1 MARIP
6 WIGSETLASFK
17 FRGYPWL
24 WLSISLNGYANM
36 MSQIAIGWLALEL
49 TGSALGV
56 GIAVAS
62 RALPRIVLG
71 VPFGALSDRHDRRII
86 LQITNFF
93 GAVVSA
99 GAVAATLFDSLS
111 FGMLV
116 VVAVLVGVFDVAET
130 SVSRA
135 LVYDLVGSKQALN
148 GMALMGLADKLFAVL
163 GALSA
168 GVLLSMV
175 GAAGA
180 FGGMGAAYFLSALSL
195 AGVRRAYRWKGSA
208 EDVPSSEE
216 RTSLPEEQPSGKYTK
231 NLVKIWKNP
240 GLLLLAGIA
249 VIMEVLAF
257 SSDVLLPSFARDIF
271 KVGESGLGIM
281 TAVRNVGGVVGVLL
295 LAGISTRVRQGPL
308 LGFACVAFGLGL
320 VAFANSPAFAL
331 ALFVLF
337 LIGTMW
343 ASVDSLLPTLLQYS
357 VPDEER
363 GAAVGVWNLS
373 RGLGPLGH
381 LEVGALAGAIGVSL
395 ALTINGGLIVVII
408 SMTVLFYRAK
418 GFLWPS
424 VSKSYQERIRDQ
436 KL

>member
-1 MARIP
+1 MIRIP

-49 TGSALGV
+49 TGSPLGV

-71 VPFGALSDRHDRRII
+71 VPFGALSDRHDRRMI
-86 LQITNFF
+86 LQLTNFF
-93 GAVVSA
+93 GAAVSL
-99 GAVAATLFDSLS
+99 GAIVTVLFDSLS

-116 VVAVLVGVFDVAET
+116 GIAVLVGVFDVAET

-135 LVYDLVGSKQALN
+135 LVYDIVGSKQALN
-148 GMALMGLADKLFAVL
+148 GMALVSLADKLFAVL

-168 GVLLSMV
+168 GLLLSIV

-180 FGGMGAAYFLSALSL
+180 FSGMGFAYFFSALSL
-195 AGVRRAYRWKGSA
+195 IGVKRAYRWEGNAA
-208 EDVPSSEE
+208 EGLSTEE
-216 RTSLPEEQPSGKYTK
+216 ETTIPKERPTGKFTK
-231 NLVKIWKNP
+231 NLVMIWKNP
-240 GLLLLAGIA
+240 DLLLLAGIA
-249 VIMEVLAF
+249 VSMEVLAF

-281 TAVRNVGGVVGVLL
+281 TAVRNVGGVVGVLV

-308 LGFACVAFGLGL
+308 LGIACVAFGLGL
-320 VAFANSPAFAL
+320 VAFASSPAFAL

-337 LIGTMW
+337 IIGMMW

-357 VPDEER
+357 VRDEER
-363 GAAVGVWNLS
+363 GASVGVWNLS

-381 LEVGALAGAIGVSL
+381 LEVGALAGAIGASL
-395 ALTINGGLIVVII
+395 ALTINGGLIIIIVALVILI
-408 SMTVLFYRAK
+408 YRSR
-418 GFLWPS
+418 GFHWPS
-424 VSKSYQERIRDQ
+424 VSQTSKNSPLE
-436 KL
+436 

>member
-1 MARIP
+1 VTRVP

-17 FRGYPWL
+17 FRGYSWL

-49 TGSALGV
+49 TGSPLGV

-62 RALPRIVLG
+62 RALPRIFLG
-71 VPFGALSDRHDRRII
+71 VPFGALSDRHDRRVI
-86 LQITNFF
+86 LQLTNFF
-93 GAVVSA
+93 GAAVSV
-99 GAVAATLFDSLS
+99 GAVVTVFFDSLS

-116 VVAVLVGVFDVAET
+116 GVAVLVGVFDVAET

-148 GMALMGLADKLFAVL
+148 GMALVSLADKLFAVL

-168 GVLLSMV
+168 GLLLSLV
-175 GAAGA
+175 GEGGA
-180 FGGMGAAYFLSALSL
+180 FAGMGVAYFLSALSL
-195 AGVRRAYRWKGSA
+195 AGVRRAYIWKENA
-208 EDVPSSEE
+208 KDVSPSEKRISIPKK
-216 RTSLPEEQPSGKYTK
+216 RPPGKFTK
-231 NLVKIWKNP
+231 NLVMIWKNP

-249 VIMEVLAF
+249 VTMEVLAF

-281 TAVRNVGGVVGVLL
+281 TAVRNVGGVVGVLV

-320 VAFANSPAFAL
+320 VAFAGSPAFVL

-337 LIGTMW
+337 LIGMMW
-343 ASVDSLLPTLLQYS
+343 ASVDSLLPALLQYS
-357 VPDEER
+357 VRDEER
-363 GAAVGVWNLS
+363 GASVGVWNLS

-381 LEVGALAGAIGVSL
+381 LEVGAIAGAIGTSL
-395 ALTINGGLIVVII
+395 ALTINGGFIVIIVALIV
-408 SMTVLFYRAK
+408 LYYRTK
-418 GFLWPS
+418 GFEWPS
-424 VSKSYQERIRDQ
+424 VSRISEDKSREE
-436 KL
+436 KP

>member
-1 MARIP
+1 VARIP

-49 TGSALGV
+49 TGSPLGV

-71 VPFGALSDRHDRRII
+71 VPFGALSDRHNRRII
-86 LQITNFF
+86 LQLTNFF
-93 GAVVSA
+93 GAAVSV
-99 GAVAATLFDSLS
+99 GAVVTVLFDSLS

-116 VVAVLVGVFDVAET
+116 GIAVLVGVFDVAET

-148 GMALMGLADKLFAVL
+148 GMALVSLADKLFAVL

-168 GVLLSMV
+168 GLLLSLL
-175 GAAGA
+175 GAGGA
-180 FGGMGAAYFLSALSL
+180 FGGMGTAYFFSALSL
-195 AGVRRAYRWKGSA
+195 IGVKRSYRRQSIQGTEKEELAQ
-208 EDVPSSEE
+208 EE
-216 RTSLPEEQPSGKYTK
+216 RPTGKFMR
-231 NLVKIWKNP
+231 NLVMIWKNP

-249 VIMEVLAF
+249 VTMEVFAF

-281 TAVRNVGGVVGVLL
+281 TAVRNVGGVVGVLV

-308 LGFACVAFGLGL
+308 LGIACVAFGLGL
-320 VAFANSPAFAL
+320 VAFASSPAFAL

-337 LIGTMW
+337 LIGMMW

-357 VPDEER
+357 VKDEER
-363 GAAVGVWNLS
+363 GASVGVWNLC

-381 LEVGALAGAIGVSL
+381 LEVGAIAGAIGTSL
-395 ALTINGGLIVVII
+395 ALTINGGLIVIII
-408 SMTVLFYRAK
+408 SMIVLIYRAK
-418 GFLWPS
+418 GFDWPS
-424 VSKSYQERIRDQ
+424 VHRISQKSSHE
-436 KL
+436 

>member
-1 MARIP
+1 VASIP
-6 WIGSETLASFK
+6 WIGTETLASFK

-49 TGSALGV
+49 TGSPLGV

-71 VPFGALSDRHDRRII
+71 VPFGALSDRFDRRII
-86 LQITNFF
+86 LQLTNFF
-93 GAVVSA
+93 GTVVSA
-99 GAVAATLFDSLS
+99 GAVITVLFDSLS

-116 VVAVLVGVFDVAET
+116 AVAVLVGVFDVAET

-135 LVYDLVGSKQALN
+135 LVYDIVGSKQALN
-148 GMALMGLADKLFAVL
+148 GMALVSLADKLFAVL

-168 GVLLSMV
+168 GLLLSAV
-175 GAAGA
+175 GASGA
-180 FGGMGAAYFLSALSL
+180 FGGMGAAYFFSALSL
-195 AGVRRAYRWKGSA
+195 VGVRRAYIWEGNAGGR
-208 EDVPSSEE
+208 PRSEE
-216 RTSLPEEQPSGKYTK
+216 QISIPKERPRGRFTK
-231 NLVKIWKNP
+231 NLVMIWKNP

-249 VIMEVLAF
+249 VVMEVLAF

-281 TAVRNVGGVVGVLL
+281 TAVRNVGGVIGVLV

-308 LGFACVAFGLGL
+308 LGIACVAFGLGL
-320 VAFANSPAFAL
+320 VAFAGSPAFAI

-337 LIGTMW
+337 IIGMMW

-363 GAAVGVWNLS
+363 GASVGVWNLS

-381 LEVGALAGAIGVSL
+381 LEVGALAGAIGASL
-395 ALTINGGLIVVII
+395 ALTINGGLIII
-408 SMTVLFYRAK
+408 IIALIILLYRYK
-418 GFLWPS
+418 GFHWPS
-424 VSKSYQERIRDQ
+424 VPQISKDSSLD
-436 KL
+436 

>member
-1 MARIP
+1 
-6 WIGSETLASFK
+6 
-17 FRGYPWL
+17 
-24 WLSISLNGYANM
+24 M

-49 TGSALGV
+49 TGSPLGV

-71 VPFGALSDRHDRRII
+71 VPFGALSDRQDRRMI
-86 LQITNFF
+86 LQLTNFF
-93 GAVVSA
+93 GAAVSA
-99 GAVAATLFDSLS
+99 GAVATTLFGSLS
-111 FGMLV
+111 FGLLV
-116 VVAVLVGVFDVAET
+116 GIAVLVGVFDVAET

-148 GMALMGLADKLFAVL
+148 GMALVSLADKLFAVL

-168 GVLLSMV
+168 GVLLSLV
-175 GAAGA
+175 GASGA

-195 AGVRRAYRWKGSA
+195 IGVKRAYRWQR
-208 EDVPSSEE
+208 SEE
-216 RTSLPEEQPSGKYTK
+216 DESSPAERPTGKFTK
-231 NLVKIWKNP
+231 NLVMIWKNP

-249 VIMEVLAF
+249 VTMEVFAF

-281 TAVRNVGGVVGVLL
+281 TAVRNVGGVVGVLV

-308 LGFACVAFGLGL
+308 LGIACVVFGLGIA
-320 VAFANSPAFAL
+320 AFASSPAFAL

-337 LIGTMW
+337 IIGMTW

-357 VPDEER
+357 VKDEER
-363 GAAVGVWNLS
+363 GASVGVWNLS

-381 LEVGALAGAIGVSL
+381 LEVGAIAGAIGASL
-395 ALTINGGLIVVII
+395 ALTINGGLIII
-408 SMTVLFYRAK
+408 IIALIVLYYRAK
-418 GFLWPS
+418 GFDWPS
-424 VSKSYQERIRDQ
+424 VSKISKDFSQE
-436 KL
+436 

>member
-1 MARIP
+1 MIRIP
-6 WIGSETLASFK
+6 WIDSETLASFK

-49 TGSALGV
+49 TGSPLGV

-71 VPFGALSDRHDRRII
+71 VPFGALSDRYDRRVI
-86 LQITNFF
+86 LQVTNFF
-93 GAVVSA
+93 GAAVS
-99 GAVAATLFDSLS
+99 VAAIVTVLFGSLS
-111 FGMLV
+111 FGLLV
-116 VVAVLVGVFDVAET
+116 GIAILVGVFDVAET

-148 GMALMGLADKLFAVL
+148 GMALVSLADKLFAVL

-168 GVLLSMV
+168 GVLLSLV
-175 GAAGA
+175 GATGA
-180 FGGMGAAYFLSALSL
+180 FGGMGAAYFFSALSL
-195 AGVRRAYRWKGSA
+195 AGVRRAYRWEGNA
-208 EDVPSSEE
+208 RDGLSSEE
-216 RTSLPEEQPSGKYTK
+216 ETFSPEERPAGKFTK
-231 NLVKIWKNP
+231 NLVMIWNNP

-271 KVGESGLGIM
+271 KVGESGLGVM
-281 TAVRNVGGVVGVLL
+281 TAVRNVGGVVGVLV

-308 LGFACVAFGLGL
+308 LGFACVVFGLGL
-320 VAFANSPAFAL
+320 IAFASSPAFAL

-337 LIGTMW
+337 LIGMTW

-363 GAAVGVWNLS
+363 GASVGVWNLS

-381 LEVGALAGAIGVSL
+381 LEVGALAGAMGASL
-395 ALTINGGLIVVII
+395 ALTINGGLIII
-408 SMTVLFYRAK
+408 FVALIVLLYRAK
-418 GFLWPS
+418 GYRWPS
-424 VSKSYQERIRDQ
+424 VSRISQNPAQE
-436 KL
+436 

>member
-1 MARIP
+1 MIRIP
-6 WIGSETLASFK
+6 WIGTETLASFK

-36 MSQIAIGWLALEL
+36 MSQIAIGWLALDL
-49 TGSALGV
+49 TGSPLGV

-93 GAVVSA
+93 GAAVSA
-99 GAVAATLFDSLS
+99 GAIITVLFDSLS

-116 VVAVLVGVFDVAET
+116 AVAVLVGVFDVAET

-135 LVYDLVGSKQALN
+135 LVYDIVGSKQALN
-148 GMALMGLADKLFAVL
+148 GMALVSLADKLFAVL

-168 GVLLSMV
+168 GLLLSVV
-175 GAAGA
+175 GASGA

-195 AGVRRAYRWKGSA
+195 AGVRRAYIWERNAGDLPTSR
-208 EDVPSSEE
+208 EEPSISDN
-216 RTSLPEEQPSGKYTK
+216 RPSGRFVK
-231 NLVKIWKNP
+231 NLVMIWKNP

-249 VIMEVLAF
+249 VTMEVFAF

-281 TAVRNVGGVVGVLL
+281 TAIRNVGGVVGVLV

-320 VAFANSPAFAL
+320 AAFASSPAFAL
-331 ALFVLF
+331 ALFVLL
-337 LIGTMW
+337 LIGVMW

-363 GAAVGVWNLS
+363 GASVGVWNLS
-373 RGLGPLGH
+373 RGFGPLGH
-381 LEVGALAGAIGVSL
+381 LEVGALAGAIGASA
-395 ALTINGGLIVVII
+395 ALTINGGWIVII
-408 SMTVLFYRAK
+408 IAMIVLVYRSK
-418 GFLWPS
+418 GFHWPS
-424 VSKSYQERIRDQ
+424 VSQISQDSS
-436 KL
+436 LD

>member
-1 MARIP
+1 MIRIP

-49 TGSALGV
+49 TGSPLGV

-71 VPFGALSDRHDRRII
+71 VPFGALSDRHDRRMI
-86 LQITNFF
+86 LQLTNFF
-93 GAVVSA
+93 GAAVSI
-99 GAVAATLFDSLS
+99 GAIVTVLFDSLS

-116 VVAVLVGVFDVAET
+116 GIAVLVGVFDVAET

-135 LVYDLVGSKQALN
+135 LVYDIVGSKQALN
-148 GMALMGLADKLFAVL
+148 GMALVSLADKLFAVL

-168 GVLLSMV
+168 GFLLSVV

-180 FGGMGAAYFLSALSL
+180 FSGMGFAYFFSALSL
-195 AGVRRAYRWKGSA
+195 IGVKRAYRWEGKT
-208 EDVPSSEE
+208 EDRLSIDEE
-216 RTSLPEEQPSGKYTK
+216 TAIPKERPEGKFTK
-231 NLVKIWKNP
+231 NLVMIWKNP

-249 VIMEVLAF
+249 MTMEVLAF

-281 TAVRNVGGVVGVLL
+281 TAVRNVGGVVGVLV
-295 LAGISTRVRQGPL
+295 LAGVSTRVRQGPL
-308 LGFACVAFGLGL
+308 LGIACVAFGLGL
-320 VAFANSPAFAL
+320 IAFASSPAFAL

-337 LIGTMW
+337 IIGMMW

-357 VPDEER
+357 VRDEER
-363 GAAVGVWNLS
+363 GASVGVWNLS

-381 LEVGALAGAIGVSL
+381 LEVGALAGAIGASL
-395 ALTINGGLIVVII
+395 ALTINGGLIII
-408 SMTVLFYRAK
+408 IVALIILLYRSK
-418 GFLWPS
+418 GFHWPS
-424 VSKSYQERIRDQ
+424 VPKISENPPLD
-436 KL
+436 